1 MCVCAFVLCFAR
13 RRMQLGGKKL
23 HREGTVNRCV
33 FDFLRTVGIFE
44 TSCFEF
50 FVLFQK
56 KKTLLWLW
64 YKNSTSKNLYLVL
77 KNGKMAQ

>member
-1 MCVCAFVLCFAR
+1 LKFLFCF
-13 RRMQLGGKKL
+13 K
-23 HREGTVNRCV
+23 
-33 FDFLRTVGIFE
+33 
-44 TSCFEF
+44 
-50 FVLFQK
+50 K

>member
-1 MCVCAFVLCFAR
+1 VCVCAFVLCFAR

-56 KKTLLWLW
+56 KK
-64 YKNSTSKNLYLVL
+64 NLAVVMVQKQYEQKFVPGT
-77 KNGKMAQ
+77 KKW